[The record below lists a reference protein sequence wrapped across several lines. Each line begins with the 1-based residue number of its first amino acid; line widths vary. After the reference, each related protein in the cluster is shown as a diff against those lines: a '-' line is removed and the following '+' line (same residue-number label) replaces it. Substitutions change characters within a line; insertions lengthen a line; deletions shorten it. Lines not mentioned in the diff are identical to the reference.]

1 MTQQQFDSQMSIAR
15 ARDDA
20 RAPLTKLADAWT
32 GLAYKAAIF
41 FGQGQRIAGIT
52 KMIQLMIV
60 PLK

>member
-1 MTQQQFDSQMSIAR
+1 MSIAR

-41 FGQGQRIAGIT
+41 FG
-52 KMIQLMIV
+52 
-60 PLK
+60 